1 MREVSREWLEFLRE
15 QYPKGSRVRL
25 TKMGND
31 PHPIPP
37 GSMGTLKYIDD
48 VGQFHVKWDNGRGL
62 ALIIGEDQFQILPP
76 EPQTIKFYMPLTA
89 QLYAYDDWGDLE
101 EYGNDLD
108 GRELRDYQSCI
119 HEALLENQM
128 PEEKNRGLMHWYDK
142 PDGVNTKVQSV
153 MLDVESRDG
162 QLWGVAECKVN
173 GTLLP
178 EEKEALAEYISGQA
192 SDGWGEGFEQRA
204 IKLNDG
210 ELYCRVSTD
219 KEEQLSSYEA
229 QIEYYTEKIDA
240 NPDWTM
246 VRLYADEGITG
257 TSAKKRK
264 DFLQMIRDCE
274 RGKIDLVITKSVSR
288 FCRNT
293 LDGLN
298 YVRRLKRHGVGVY
311 FEKEN
316 VNTLFMDNEMILT
329 FMMSQAQAES
339 ESLSGNVKW
348 GHRKNF
354 KDGKVY
360 YHCKNFLGYR
370 WGADGQPEID
380 PEQAAVVRRIFS
392 RFLLGHSVRQ
402 ITTDLMTDGIKTAT
416 GKTVWHDSVI
426 QKMLC
431 NEKYIGDALLQK
443 TYIADLFTREKRINN
458 GELPKYYVHDCH
470 PAIIDRGTFQKVQEE
485 LARRSSLKKTSS
497 KAKTQ
502 LGKYC
507 GKYVLSELLVCG
519 ECGSPYRRVIWTQ
532 KGVKRV
538 VWRCQNRLEHG
549 RKICKHSPTLDEG
562 DIHDAVISAM
572 NELFQTQVARNAV
585 KASISAVLAGEEQ
598 TLSLPAVELQI
609 RNLQERQLELFQLIV
624 SAGADCTDYDEELRQ
639 VNMAKTKLMAK
650 KAELE
655 KEQRGAAAFEERL
668 AELDAELEQSCGA
681 LTDFDELTVRQLV
694 SNIKVLDKDSLLI
707 CFKDG
712 TEITQAMQRR
722 QTA

>member
-1 MREVSREWLEFLRE
+1 MQSVPREWLVFLRE
-15 QYPKGSRVRL
+15 QYPKDSRIRL
-25 TKMGND
+25 TEMGAD
-31 PHPIPP
+31 PRPLPP
-37 GSMGTLKYIDD
+37 GSTGKLDFIDD
-48 VGQFHVKWDNGRGL
+48 AGQFHVKWDNGRTL
-62 ALIIGEDQFQILPP
+62 ALVLGKDRFSIYPP
-76 EPQTIKFYMPLTA
+76 EPQTLKLYMPITA
-89 QLYAYDDWGDLE
+89 DFYGRDEWGDMS
-101 EYGNDLD
+101 EYGEEWD
-108 GRELRDYQSCI
+108 GRTLMD
-119 HEALLENQM
+119 HEGSILSALVKNWM
-128 PEEKNRGLMHWYDK
+128 PEEAERGLMRWYDEGDSVDHIPK
-142 PDGVNTKVQSV
+142 RSKGVCLMNIQKTAPTPKLVTMIPADPQ
-153 MLDVESRDG
+153 MTERD
-162 QLWGVAECKVN
+162 LRKKHLRVA
-173 GTLLP
+173 P
-178 EEKEALAEYISGQA
+178 
-192 SDGWGEGFEQRA
+192 
-204 IKLNDG
+204 
-210 ELYCRVSTD
+210 YCRVSTD

-264 DFLQMIRDCE
+264 AFLQMIRDCE

-339 ESLSGNVKW
+339 ESLSGNVRW
-348 GHRKNF
+348 GHQKNF

-360 YHCKNFLGYR
+360 YHCKTFLGYR

-380 PEQAAVVRRIFS
+380 PEQAAIVRRIFS

-402 ITTDLMTDGIKTAT
+402 ITTDLMADGIKTAT
-416 GKTVWHDSVI
+416 GKTVWHDSVV

-443 TYIADLFTREKRINN
+443 TYIADLFTREKRVNN

-470 PAIIDRGTFQKVQEE
+470 PAIIDRKTFQKVQEE

-549 RKICKHSPTLDEG
+549 RKICKQSPTLDEG

-572 NELFQTQVARNAV
+572 NELFRIQAAKDAV
-585 KASISAVLAGEEQ
+585 KAGIAAVLAGEEQ
-598 TLSLPAVELQI
+598 TMSLPAVELQI

-624 SAGADCTDYDEELRQ
+624 SAGADCTDYDEELQQ
-639 VNMAKTKLMAK
+639 VNMAKTRLMAQ

-655 KEQRGAAAFEERL
+655 KEQRGAAAFESRL
-668 AELDAELEQSCGA
+668 EELDMALEQASGA

-722 QTA
+722 ISA

>member
-1 MREVSREWLEFLRE
+1 MKLS
-15 QYPKGSRVRL
+15 
-25 TKMGND
+25 
-31 PHPIPP
+31 
-37 GSMGTLKYIDD
+37 
-48 VGQFHVKWDNGRGL
+48 
-62 ALIIGEDQFQILPP
+62 
-76 EPQTIKFYMPLTA
+76 
-89 QLYAYDDWGDLE
+89 
-101 EYGNDLD
+101 
-108 GRELRDYQSCI
+108 
-119 HEALLENQM
+119 
-128 PEEKNRGLMHWYDK
+128 EEKI
-142 PDGVNTKVQSV
+142 V
-153 MLDVESRDG
+153 
-162 QLWGVAECKVN
+162 
-173 GTLLP
+173 
-178 EEKEALAEYISGQA
+178 
-192 SDGWGEGFEQRA
+192 
-204 IKLNDG
+204 
-210 ELYCRVSTD
+210 ELYRTM
-219 KEEQLSSYEA
+219 EQKRPIVHCITNAVTVNDCANILLAVGASPTMAHHPMEAGEITQGATSLVCNFGAIADYEA
-229 QIEYYTEKIDA
+229 MLLAGRKAHELDHAIVVDPVGVSGSTYRREKCIEFMEAVHPTCIRGNYSEIRALMENCT
-240 NPDWTM
+240 T
-246 VRLYADEGITG
+246 ITG
-257 TSAKKRK
+257 VDAAPEDAHLDEQEAFLMRMKRYAKEK
-264 DFLQMIRDCE
+264 QMI
-274 RGKIDLVITKSVSR
+274 VI
-288 FCRNT
+288 
-293 LDGLN
+293 
-298 YVRRLKRHGVGVY
+298 
-311 FEKEN
+311 
-316 VNTLFMDNEMILT
+316 
-329 FMMSQAQAES
+329 A
-339 ESLSGNVKW
+339 SG
-348 GHRKNF
+348 
-354 KDGKVY
+354 
-360 YHCKNFLGYR
+360 
-370 WGADGQPEID
+370 E
-380 PEQAAVVRRIFS
+380 
-392 RFLLGHSVRQ
+392 
-402 ITTDLMTDGIKTAT
+402 TDLMTDGIKTAT

-431 NEKYIGDALLQK
+431 NEKYIGDAFLQK

-562 DIHDAVISAM
+562 DIHDAVIFAM

-668 AELDAELEQSCGA
+668 AELDVELEQSCGA